1 MYSYIGIALH
11 VLHCMFWIYTYVF
24 KVLTKD
30 ASNVALKSP
39 NIPILWPLL
48 ELQCYHETNS
58 FKLRLLCEWSIR
70 NIRCCLLLLSIFVLN
85 GNLFAG
91 ILKLYEDILIKM
103 DFIHLAQFLT
113 RLPEQIQSEELFQS
127 IDRVRM
133 FIDTRGFK
141 DVLAAHRDA
150 ILRENGAVS

>member
-1 MYSYIGIALH
+1 M
-11 VLHCMFWIYTYVF
+11 V
-24 KVLTKD
+24 
-30 ASNVALKSP
+30 
-39 NIPILWPLL
+39 
-48 ELQCYHETNS
+48 
-58 FKLRLLCEWSIR
+58 
-70 NIRCCLLLLSIFVLN
+70 
-85 GNLFAG
+85 AG

-150 ILRENGAVS
+150 ILRESGAVS